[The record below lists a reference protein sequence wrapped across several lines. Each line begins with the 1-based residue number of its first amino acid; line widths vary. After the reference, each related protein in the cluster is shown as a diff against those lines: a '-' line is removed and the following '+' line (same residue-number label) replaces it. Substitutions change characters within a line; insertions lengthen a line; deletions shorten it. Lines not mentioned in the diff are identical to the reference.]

1 MNQNQLRDDAE
12 PRSVDQQQACSAATV
27 REALQRCATMDDGWA
42 NSAMY
47 DAEKC
52 QQSDH
57 PAIRARADE
66 LKSRAENYKLSA
78 ARYRSALDWLV
89 GRTVNYAD
97 PREDNHKKPIKY
109 DERT

>member
-1 MNQNQLRDDAE
+1 MTPAE
-12 PRSVDQQQACSAATV
+12 AVKPTQTKTMDTTQSPTELAAVPCSAATV
-27 REALQRCATMDDGWA
+27 REALQRCAAMDDGWA
-42 NSAMY
+42 SSAMY

-78 ARYRSALDWLV
+78 ARYRSALDWT
-89 GRTVNYAD
+89 G
-97 PREDNHKKPIKY
+97 
-109 DERT
+109 